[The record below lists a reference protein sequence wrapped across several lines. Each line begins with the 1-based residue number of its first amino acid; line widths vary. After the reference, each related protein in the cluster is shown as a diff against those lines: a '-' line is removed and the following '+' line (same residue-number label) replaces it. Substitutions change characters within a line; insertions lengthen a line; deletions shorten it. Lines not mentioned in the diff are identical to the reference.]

1 MVLLK
6 GVSKYFLVFLLLFSF
21 LCPTNI
27 YGAEDSKRTR
37 SVEKGVVTERL
48 YLSHLYNPYIRS
60 YAELGYGIGND
71 FFNAAVFGSFHRLK
85 FHEVGFKISLNIFK
99 K

>member
-37 SVEKGVVTERL
+37 SVEKGVVTESVVSEETEKSLDWLSGFVEITEEDL
-48 YLSHLYNPYIRS
+48 Y
-60 YAELGYGIGND
+60 
-71 FFNAAVFGSFHRLK
+71 K
-85 FHEVGFKISLNIFK
+85 
-99 K
+99 